1 MNRLLVLAALLLCA
15 AAPARADTV
24 SFNWAINGTVT
35 ITSAPPLVNFVA
47 HGTGTVLSFGN
58 ATFFAM
64 GVVDQRTP
72 NPNGSFPVSGNFTL
86 TFAGADSFAGTFTG
100 ENFPPDPVTGMRPFT
115 RVFTIT
121 GGTGVFSMATGS
133 STVEGDSLLTSPGMF
148 DFSFSREGVVTLT
161 APGLT
166 AVPEPATL
174 LLLGTGLAG
183 VVGAARRRRKAAG

>member
-24 SFNWAINGTVT
+24 SFNWVLNGTVT
-35 ITSAPPLVNFVA
+35 TTSPPPLVNFVA

-58 ATFFAM
+58 ATFFAT
-64 GVVDQRTP
+64 GVVDQRMP

-115 RVFTIT
+115 RVFTVT
-121 GGTGVFSMATGS
+121 GGTGIFSMATGS
-133 STVEGDSLLTSPGMF
+133 STVGGDSLLTSPGMF

-166 AVPEPATL
+166 SVPEPATMI
-174 LLLGTGLAG
+174 LLGTGLAG
-183 VVGAARRRRKAAG
+183 VVAKVRKRRKG